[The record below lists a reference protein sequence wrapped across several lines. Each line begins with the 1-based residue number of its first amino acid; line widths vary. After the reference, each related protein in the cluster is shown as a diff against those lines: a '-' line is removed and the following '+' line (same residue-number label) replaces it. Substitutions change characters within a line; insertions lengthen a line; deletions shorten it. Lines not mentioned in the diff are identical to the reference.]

1 MSKYKGIARYA
12 HVITPGAPKGTDNK
26 QHSINILI
34 HKSDPQCAI
43 INAEHESAKAN
54 GFPGGF
60 PANGNVC
67 WTDLAI
73 TDPGAPALR
82 DYMCLKAS
90 TKPEYG
96 TPVIVDAGL
105 QPIMDPAWDS
115 NVSGKIVYIDCSAI
129 QAYNKGSEGVKAY
142 LNGVM
147 DTGEVGAI
155 PVESLSS
162 KPTAETMFG
171 NATQQA
177 AGPGP
182 NAAPTY
188 AMTAKAAGN
197 TREQL
202 IANGQGWSDELLI
215 SQGMMVAAAPATP
228 SPAPNAAPTPQAP
241 SPAPNAAPVY
251 QMTDKAAGHTR
262 DQLLANGQG
271 WSDELLISQG
281 MMLPP
286 GGVTPSFA

>member
-1 MSKYKGIARYA
+1 MSKFKGIARYA

-26 QHSINILI
+26 RHSINILI

-60 PANGNVC
+60 PANANVC

-73 TDPGAPALR
+73 AEPGATALR
-82 DYMCLKAS
+82 DYMNLKTS
-90 TKPEYG
+90 TKVEHG
-96 TPVIVDAGL
+96 RPVLVDMAL

-115 NVSGKIVYIDCSAI
+115 NVSGNIVFVDCAF
-129 QAYNKGSEGVKAY
+129 QAYGKGSSGVKAY

-171 NATQQA
+171 SSAPQTATQQA
-177 AGPGP
+177 AGPV
-182 NAAPTY
+182 Y
-188 AMTAKAAGN
+188 QMTDKAAGN
-197 TREQL
+197 TRDQL
-202 IANGQGWSDELLI
+202 IANGQGWTDDLLI
-215 SQGMMVAAAPATP
+215 SQGMMIA
-228 SPAPNAAPTPQAP
+228 AAPTPAAPTLAPPAPLAPP
-241 SPAPNAAPVY
+241 SPTPTAAAPVY
-251 QMTDKAAGHTR
+251 QMTDKAAGNTR
-262 DQLLANGQG
+262 DQLIANGQG
-271 WSDELLISQG
+271 WTDDLLISQG

-286 GGVTPSFA
+286 GGVAPSFA